1 MMTEQE
7 MMWNFARSIAGWRE
21 KLDMNADDFAE
32 YVGISRSTL
41 YNYESGRCMPQLY
54 TAILIAQKLGIPL
67 DDLARGRF
75 RA

>member
-7 MMWNFARSIAGWRE
+7 MMWNFARAIAGWRE
-21 KLDMNADDFAE
+21 KLDMNADNFAE
-32 YVGISRSTL
+32 LIGVSRSTL

-54 TAILIAQKLGIPL
+54 TAILISQKLNTSL
-67 DDLARGRF
+67 DEMVRKRF

>member
-1 MMTEQE
+1 MISEQE

-21 KLDMNADDFAE
+21 KLNMNADDFAE

-54 TAILIAQKLGIPL
+54 TAILISQKLNTSL
-67 DDLARGRF
+67 DEMVRRRF

>member
-7 MMWNFARSIAGWRE
+7 MMWNFARAIAGWRE
-21 KLDMNADDFAE
+21 KLDMNADNFAE
-32 YVGISRSTL
+32 LIGVSRSTL

-54 TAILIAQKLGIPL
+54 TAILISQKLNTSL
-67 DDLARGRF
+67 DEMVRRRF

>member
-1 MMTEQE
+1 MTEQE

-54 TAILIAQKLGIPL
+54 TALLLSKKLGITL
-67 DDLARGRF
+67 DDMVRRRPYA
-75 RA
+75 

>member
-54 TAILIAQKLGIPL
+54 TAILIAQKLNVPL

>member
-1 MMTEQE
+1 MISEQE

-21 KLDMNADDFAE
+21 KLNMNADDFAE

-54 TAILIAQKLGIPL
+54 TAILISQKLNTSL
-67 DDLARGRF
+67 DEMVRKRF